1 ANSEYLQLANF
12 PGPAIER
19 TGRKNHRRGTRLPRN
34 TLLANF
40 PGSAIERTGR
50 TNHRRDPRLT
60 RNTFSWPTSPD
71 RPSSAP
77 AAKITGA
84 APG

>member
-1 ANSEYLQLANF
+1 DLQLANF

-19 TGRKNHRRGTRLPRN
+19 TGRKNHRRGTRL
-34 TLLANF
+34 
-40 PGSAIERTGR
+40 
-50 TNHRRDPRLT
+50 T

-77 AAKITGA
+77 AAQITCV
-84 APG
+84 APGLVLLNYYSVFEERSENQLCA